1 LFSLWACRT
10 ASRTELQA
18 ARFAD
23 DAARLLGLKLAL
35 QLSQLGLAL
44 SYFVLKAPL

>member
-1 LFSLWACRT
+1 LPPPGGKQLFSLWACRT

-23 DAARLLGLKLAL
+23 DAARLVG
-35 QLSQLGLAL
+35 
-44 SYFVLKAPL
+44 